1 MKKTVIII
9 LTLLFVF
16 QPIFADAIF
25 KKNGEVI
32 EGKIVSETQLEIGI
46 KTSDK
51 SFFVKKD
58 EIERLV
64 YSPADEKKSF
74 IDWPI
79 VIPGVICAAL
89 FLFVLFWHQTL

>member
-1 MKKTVIII
+1 MKKIIVSSI
-9 LTLLFVF
+9 ILLFVC

-32 EGKIVSETQLEIGI
+32 EGKIVAETQTEIGI
-46 KTSDK
+46 KTLDK

-64 YSPADEKKSF
+64 YSPAEENKPF